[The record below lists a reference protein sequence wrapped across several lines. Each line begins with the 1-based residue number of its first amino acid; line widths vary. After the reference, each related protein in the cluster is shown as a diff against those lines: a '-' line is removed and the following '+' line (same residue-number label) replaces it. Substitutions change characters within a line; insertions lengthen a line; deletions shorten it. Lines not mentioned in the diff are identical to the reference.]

1 MGVLQTPALPL
12 GYAAPSR
19 STCRAPA
26 HRARGGFGT
35 GGAWSGKRGSN
46 PRPQPWQGCALP
58 TELFAPDTRRYEPK
72 NVSRPRERVKRTR
85 TRNCRRCSNSPTEPE
100 PGIPG
105 SHTWI
110 NIAGCG
116 EGWMFD
122 TQCLHGNRLP
132 CGVLVMALV
141 MGMGFAA
148 LKADAEVPGA
158 SRSTAGP
165 ERRSSTAGVV
175 AADVAALTRAAP
187 PEPRLAKGAEELS
200 RRFGVGRR
208 LAGIIYEEAKRA
220 GIEPAMAFGVVA
232 QESGFDPSAV
242 GRSGERG
249 LMQIKP

>member
-1 MGVLQTPALPL
+1 
-12 GYAAPSR
+12 
-19 STCRAPA
+19 
-26 HRARGGFGT
+26 
-35 GGAWSGKRGSN
+35 
-46 PRPQPWQGCALP
+46 
-58 TELFAPDTRRYEPK
+58 
-72 NVSRPRERVKRTR
+72 
-85 TRNCRRCSNSPTEPE
+85 
-100 PGIPG
+100 
-105 SHTWI
+105 
-110 NIAGCG
+110 
-116 EGWMFD
+116 MFD

-141 MGMGFAA
+141 MGIGFAA

-165 ERRSSTAGVV
+165 ERPSPTAGVV

-187 PEPRLAKGAEELS
+187 PEPRLATGAEELS

-220 GIEPAMAFGVVA
+220 GIEPAMAFGVIA

-249 LMQIKP
+249 LMQIKPSTARAYDARITADGLLRPETNLRLGLRHLKLEVEYFGDPILGLMSYHMGRARLERQLADGTVPRDRYVERVLSSCGADCA